1 MLRSKPLPGIEG
13 LNVAPRTEYTGRNKI
28 GENSFIYIQ
37 MPNMK
42 DTSVKHLPKILSIFN
57 NNSEELGDLIKLL
70 FCSVLF
76 FFVWVSY
83 G

>member
-1 MLRSKPLPGIEG
+1 MLRSKPLPGTEG

-57 NNSEELGDLIKLL
+57 NTSEELGDLIKLL

-76 FFVWVSY
+76 SFV
-83 G
+83 